1 MPITPIQAA
10 AEGVPAFTV
19 EDLEEPIRHV
29 QRMASILTTLLEEC
43 IVDTGKR
50 ETLSVDRRE
59 AEDLIFAAHK
69 VEELAKAVAD
79 RWEAI

>member
-10 AEGVPAFTV
+10 AEGLPKFTL

-29 QRMASILTTLLEEC
+29 QRMASILSTLLEEC

-50 ETLSVDRRE
+50 ETLSIDRRE
-59 AEDLIFAAHK
+59 AEDIIFAAHR
-69 VEELAKAVAD
+69 VEELAKVVAD
-79 RWEAI
+79 RWELI